1 MATRWQSVPGM
12 DEDVVKRTAE
22 DIGKVKKRM
31 NVESSG
37 LKGGAKESVREAGGR
52 AARRLGARAG
62 MAGAAL
68 QGGYEAGR
76 AIDEAT
82 GVGRKMVEKAGPM
95 IDRAVSGDR
104 VKLTKEAQQRADE
117 ERDFEKMQ
125 KGLREADEG
134 AMREGGKVK
143 GYAKGGSVRGSGCE
157 QRGLRKCKV
166 V

>member
-12 DEDVVKRTAE
+12 DENVVERVAE
-22 DIGKVKKRM
+22 DIGKVRKRM

-37 LKGGAKESVREAGGR
+37 VQGGAKDSVREAGGR
-52 AARRLGARAG
+52 AARRLGVRAG

-82 GVGRKMVEKAGPM
+82 GAGKKMVDKAGKL
-95 IDRAVSGDR
+95 IDRASTGDR
-104 VKLTKEAQQRADE
+104 VELSKDAKRRVEDEENFQTMQRALREVDE
-117 ERDFEKMQ
+117 EKAR
-125 KGLREADEG
+125 
-134 AMREGGKVK
+134 

-157 QRGLRKCKV
+157 KRGLRKCKV
-166 V
+166 M